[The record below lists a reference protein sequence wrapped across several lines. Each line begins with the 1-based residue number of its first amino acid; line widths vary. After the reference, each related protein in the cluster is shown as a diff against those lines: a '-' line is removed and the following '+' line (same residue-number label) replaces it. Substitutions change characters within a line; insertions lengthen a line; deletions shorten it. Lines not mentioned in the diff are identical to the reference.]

1 MAAEP
6 DTPMRENTLPQMNM
20 LSINTTH
27 ALKIKTSA
35 ITLEEKKLMNKQSY
49 SESTSPEVYNKV
61 VRVTLVI
68 VDLQ

>member
-35 ITLEEKKLMNKQSY
+35 ITLEEKK
-49 SESTSPEVYNKV
+49 
-61 VRVTLVI
+61 
-68 VDLQ
+68 